1 MLPTVSNEDIIQQI
15 DRLELEE
22 SKEEGDGG
30 TELGSERKVSE
41 GTHHDEGEGEE
52 DEGEE
57 GEFSGTALVEY
68 DEDYGM
74 SLGDVY
80 PVEDDF
86 LEVNVMS
93 TNPSLTVSSNMV
105 SPMRRNTT
113 PQKNTKK
120 SENPDEMDDFQ
131 FYINSIEEPSV
142 VNRKDAQPSTPSA
155 KTEFNGVVALDA
167 SAYKENPL
175 RKHIQMSSEKTS
187 VTPPVAASGNT
198 DNNEELDE
206 LERYLLRLSTA

>member
-1 MLPTVSNEDIIQQI
+1 MLAVSNEEIIQQI

-22 SKEEGDGG
+22 RKEEGDVK

-41 GTHHDEGEGEE
+41 GTAYDDAEE

-57 GEFSGTALVEY
+57 GEFTGTALAEY

-86 LEVNVMS
+86 LQVNVMS
-93 TNPSLTVSSNMV
+93 SNPNPSGPSNMV

-113 PQKNTKK
+113 PMKNTKK
-120 SENPDEMDDFQ
+120 PENIGDMDDFQ
-131 FYINSIEEPSV
+131 FYINSMEEPTIV
-142 VNRKDAQPSTPSA
+142 DKNDAQPSTPGA
-155 KTEFNGVVALDA
+155 KSEFNGVVALDA

-175 RKHIQMSSEKTS
+175 RKHIQMSSEKSS
-187 VTPPVAASGNT
+187 VTPSVAAIVKT
-198 DNNEELDE
+198 DDNEELDE

>member
-1 MLPTVSNEDIIQQI
+1 M
-15 DRLELEE
+15 
-22 SKEEGDGG
+22 
-30 TELGSERKVSE
+30 GSERKESE
-41 GTHHDEGEGEE
+41 RTDYDEEEE

-57 GEFSGTALVEY
+57 GEFAGSALVEY

-86 LEVNVMS
+86 LQVNVMS
-93 TNPSLTVSSNMV
+93 SNPNPSDTSDMV

-113 PQKNTKK
+113 PMKNTKK
-120 SENPDEMDDFQ
+120 PEKSGEMDDFQ
-131 FYINSIEEPSV
+131 FYINSMEEPTM
-142 VNRKDAQPSTPSA
+142 VNKNDALPTPSA

-187 VTPPVAASGNT
+187 VTPPVVATSKT
-198 DNNEELDE
+198 DDNEELDE